1 MTAFGNY
8 PEISID
14 LADHIATLEIQRGP
28 YNFFH
33 VGLIETLADACQAL
47 DDEPECRVIVLCA
60 EGKAFCAGAE
70 LAANDSEEDS
80 PTAGPRGSGHLY
92 EEAVRL
98 FSART
103 PIVAAVQGAAI
114 GGGFG
119 LAMMADLRVG
129 CPESRFAANFAR
141 LGFHQGFGLSVTL
154 PLVVGHQKA
163 LDLLYT
169 GRRVKGDEAFEMG
182 ICDYLTSQED
192 LRAKA
197 REVATEI
204 ARSAPLAIQSI
215 KQTMRGDLP
224 ERIRIATDRELA
236 EQDRLRKTDDFKEGV
251 RATAERRLPEFS
263 GT

>member
-1 MTAFGNY
+1 MPAFGDY
-8 PEISID
+8 PEIAID
-14 LADHIATLEIQRGP
+14 LDQHIATIEIQRGP

-33 VGLIETLADACQAL
+33 VGLIETLADACLDL
-47 DDEPECRVIVLCA
+47 DDEPDCRVIVLCA

-70 LAANDSEEDS
+70 LSADDSDDAS
-80 PTAGPRGSGHLY
+80 PTAGPRGGGHLY

-119 LAMMADLRVG
+119 LAMMADFRVG

-154 PLVVGHQKA
+154 PLVLGHQKA

-169 GRRVKGDEAFEMG
+169 GRRVKGEEAYEMG
-182 ICDYLTSQED
+182 ICDHFSSQEN

-204 ARSAPLAIQSI
+204 ARSAPLAVQSI

-224 ERIRIATDRELA
+224 EKIRIATDRELE
-236 EQDRLRKTDDFKEGV
+236 EQDRLRQTSDFKEGV
-251 RATAERRLPEFS
+251 LATAERRLPRFT
-263 GT
+263 GQ